1 MGTGL
6 GQGLQSDGYNLSD
19 ECVRRGG
26 GITAMAARVLGVL
39 VTVMGMFIAV
49 GGWVGAWVSVLGG
62 GCAQLVMLF
71 K

>member
-39 VTVMGMFIAV
+39 VTVMGMFREPMAV
-49 GGWVGAWVSVLGG
+49 GRSPCDFVTWMSSR
-62 GCAQLVMLF
+62 
-71 K
+71 KK